1 MTSLDKFSLR
11 ESGIDIPGL
20 LDSDPWDFK
29 KSQFIGKLR
38 KIIKILN
45 KRLKISKQNCKQRL
59 VKSVRFSDWGS
70 CKFHNTRPLSTST
83 LCMVYQL
90 T

>member
-38 KIIKILN
+38 KFIKILN
-45 KRLKISKQNCKQRL
+45 KMLKISKQNCNRGWLSQCVL
-59 VKSVRFSDWGS
+59 VTGVAVNSI
-70 CKFHNTRPLSTST
+70 T
-83 LCMVYQL
+83 LDH
-90 T
+90 